1 MQHGIKRQHL
11 TENAKQLKLQKDEKK
26 IINYQQLT
34 NYILQLRD
42 NDTYTQDAFNDTTNL
57 LILNPEFYTIWNY
70 RREILLHLYKSDQ
83 GKVNDID
90 TYAQVLT
97 DDLQFVLSQLKKY
110 PKCYWIW
117 NHRSWCL
124 FELVEIDRVSWAYE
138 FGVVSKLLEM
148 DQRNFHGWQY
158 RRFVVENIERE
169 AIKKTEPGKGNIA
182 LLKINLD
189 EFAYTTS
196 KVQKDFSNFSAWHN
210 RAKLIPKVY
219 DLVHSLTDGI
229 PEEYQEQCQL
239 FQDSFSILQH
249 DLDMI
254 KTGIYMS
261 PEDTSVWSYLYWLL
275 TDEFFM
281 KGYKEVG
288 SYLKV
293 LEQQV
298 EEISELNELEKEDH
312 NGIDNIWCLKSII
325 FIKALIQRE
334 KNEPIL
340 TDYIKE
346 SLKTLTEID
355 PLRKGR
361 YLDQLSGKAAIL

>member
-1 MQHGIKRQHL
+1 MKLEKDQKKIA
-11 TENAKQLKLQKDEKK
+11 TYKQLTQD
-26 IINYQQLT
+26 
-34 NYILQLRD
+34 ILQQRD
-42 NDTYTQDAFNDTTNL
+42 DKVYTEDAFNDTSKL

-70 RREILLHLYKSDQ
+70 RREILLHLYKPNDQ
-83 GKVNDID
+83 VVDID
-90 TYAQVLT
+90 TYAQILT

-124 FELVEIDRVSWAYE
+124 FELVEIDRVNWAYE
-138 FGVVSKLLEM
+138 FGVVSKLLEL

-158 RRFVVENIERE
+158 RRFVVENMERE
-169 AIKKTEPGKGNIA
+169 ATKKAEDPKQEQLA

-189 EFAYTTS
+189 EFNYTTS
-196 KVQKDFSNFSAWHN
+196 KVQRDFSNFSAWHN

-219 DLVHSLTDGI
+219 DLVQSFNGDV
-229 PEEYQEQCQL
+229 PEEYQQQCEL
-239 FQDSFSILQH
+239 FQQPHSVLTH

-281 KGYKEVG
+281 KGYTQEG
-288 SYLKV
+288 EYLKV

-298 EEISELNELEKEDH
+298 KEISELNELEKEDH

-325 FIKALIQRE
+325 FIKALIQKE

-340 TDYIKE
+340 TDYIKD
-346 SLKTLTEID
+346 SLQTLVEID

-361 YLDQLSGKAAIL
+361 YLDQLLGAASIL